1 MYVSNEKVVAREIH
15 GSYFLIDIT
24 DNYSGDRCALYEI
37 NETGMFLWKN
47 LSTKKTVDELA
58 ELLKAAIVDDIDYPI
73 IFSDV
78 MDFVCT
84 LVEKK
89 FILEVN

>member
-1 MYVSNEKVVAREIH
+1 MEKSI
-15 GSYFLIDIT
+15 
-24 DNYSGDRCALYEI
+24 YE
-37 NETGMFLWKN
+37 
-47 LSTKKTVDELA
+47 KTVDELA

-78 MDFVCT
+78 MEFVCT